1 MILRAGLGLAHTVS
15 WVTEQSPA
23 WQCLHVWEAPV
34 FTKRTSVGL
43 AVHARSVVA
52 ARSTASLVKCSG
64 RAAGRVESGA
74 RGPSN
79 QSQVLWLPDMS
90 GALPTTGRSA
100 SRFTILNAAEIPY
113 GSCVTPLHD
122 RRGAGAVSGTAS
134 GPRRG
139 HQLWHADARHR
150 ASSRMQ
156 GSDLGWTAFT
166 GLLRAPVRAC
176 IAWAARRTWP
186 TAPTPRG

>member
-1 MILRAGLGLAHTVS
+1 VRAGASLTQSRGLPSRLLFGSAYMCGR
-15 WVTEQSPA
+15 PR
-23 WQCLHVWEAPV
+23 CLPSVRVLVWMC
-34 FTKRTSVGL
+34 THDQWSRR
-43 AVHARSVVA
+43 RSM
-52 ARSTASLVKCSG
+52 ASLVRCSG
-64 RAAGRVESGA
+64 RAAGRVESGE

-90 GALPTTGRSA
+90 GALPTTVRSA

-176 IAWAARRTWP
+176 IAWVARRTWP